1 MKNKI
6 KDKNKSHNIDL
17 FVWCSILF
25 LGIIMMFNEKTD
37 VISFLIVGYS
47 LGNITVITR
56 RK

>member
-1 MKNKI
+1 MVHFSILKNKMKNKI

-37 VISFLIVGYS
+37 VI
-47 LGNITVITR
+47 
-56 RK
+56 